1 MCDPH
6 CRSIIGF
13 EMLIQKEWVAMGHPF
28 CSRNK
33 LTSSFKGDDETDT
46 SQVRLVVHPVPAQ
59 LFYHL
64 L

>member
-1 MCDPH
+1 
-6 CRSIIGF
+6 
-13 EMLIQKEWVAMGHPF
+13 MLMQKEWVAMGHPF

-33 LTSSFKGDDETDT
+33 LTSSFKSDDETDT
-46 SQVRLVVHPVPAQ
+46 SQVRLVVPAQ